1 MPAAVAV
8 MSASSVSQ
16 ALLSGDIETALLAV
30 QTNRTQLLDR
40 QLSSQIEAV
49 QQKNE
54 QAAKLNAVMSA
65 INTVMVPEGWRQR
78 RHDQGLE
85 SRQGGET
92 KCR

>member
-54 QAAKLNAVMSA
+54 QAAKLNA
-65 INTVMVPEGWRQR
+65 
-78 RHDQGLE
+78 
-85 SRQGGET
+85 
-92 KCR
+92 

>member
-65 INTVMVPEGWRQR
+65 INTVMAQYR
-78 RHDQGLE
+78 RMATATPR
-85 SRQGGET
+85 SRIGIKT
-92 KCR
+92 RW

>member
-65 INTVMVPEGWRQR
+65 INTVMAQYPKDGDSDATIRIGIKTRW
-78 RHDQGLE
+78 
-85 SRQGGET
+85 
-92 KCR
+92 

>member
-1 MPAAVAV
+1 MPAAAVAV

-65 INTVMVPEGWRQR
+65 INTVMAQYPKDDGIKTRW
-78 RHDQGLE
+78 
-85 SRQGGET
+85 
-92 KCR
+92 